1 MINASLLVYTIMTNK
16 RRQVAEK
23 YNVQQFQSIDD
34 LLQSVEAVSIA
45 VPTEFHYEIGL
56 ACIRNNVHM
65 LMEKPITSTVAQADD
80 LIDKASK
87 AGVKLQVGH
96 IELYNP
102 FIQML
107 LHLLAD
113 ESIVGVTFH
122 RISPS
127 GSGIKDVD
135 VVKDLMIH
143 DIYILNKMLKD
154 DGSEFCALG
163 EVIDGTP
170 KHAVAFKRSSQGI
183 TAQLTASF
191 MSKRKVRN
199 MQILTKDAFMEADL
213 LSNTIK
219 MTGSFIEETSNNPV
233 PVTKT
238 IQFEESIKPLHP
250 QLLDFISSIK
260 SDKDPSIT
268 GEDGREVLITANQIT
283 DAIID
288 HNELFY

>member
-1 MINASLLVYTIMTNK
+1 
-16 RRQVAEK
+16 
-23 YNVQQFQSIDD
+23 
-34 LLQSVEAVSIA
+34 
-45 VPTEFHYEIGL
+45 
-56 ACIRNNVHM
+56 
-65 LMEKPITSTVAQADD
+65 
-80 LIDKASK
+80 
-87 AGVKLQVGH
+87 
-96 IELYNP
+96 
-102 FIQML
+102 
-107 LHLLAD
+107 
-113 ESIVGVTFH
+113 
-122 RISPS
+122 
-127 GSGIKDVD
+127 
-135 VVKDLMIH
+135 
-143 DIYILNKMLKD
+143 
-154 DGSEFCALG
+154 
-163 EVIDGTP
+163 
-170 KHAVAFKRSSQGI
+170 
-183 TAQLTASF
+183 
-191 MSKRKVRN
+191 